1 MKFYTLILVI
11 FCFTISCKNEP
22 ESNQNLNTQAEN
34 AEPVTKELRH
44 VVLFKFKDSASKE
57 DIKKAEDAFEALP
70 SKMPGITGFQWG
82 LNNSPQGLNKG
93 FTHCYYITFDGEKGR
108 EIYIPHP
115 AHVAFGDL
123 LKPIL
128 EDVLVIDY
136 WDK

>member
-1 MKFYTLILVI
+1 MKLYTLLLIAI
-11 FCFTISCKNEP
+11 CFTFSCTNK
-22 ESNQNLNTQAEN
+22 SNQNSSETTQIEKT
-34 AEPVTKELRH
+34 EPAAKELRH
-44 VVLFKFKDSASKE
+44 VVLFKFKDSASAE

-70 SKMPGITGFQWG
+70 TKMSGITGFQWG
-82 LNNSPQGLNKG
+82 LNNSPQNLNKG

-108 EIYIPHP
+108 DIYMPHP
-115 AHVAFGDL
+115 AHLAFGDL